1 MLIFL
6 VLILQHMQQTE
17 IWLTLIRFLSAFLLL
32 FFASYSDL
40 KTRTVSD
47 KIWVL
52 MGVIGLLMLVIQYF
66 SVGFE
71 TTAYLLVIPMMFG
84 VAYLLFRVGV
94 IFGGADAKALM
105 SLSIL
110 VPFWPKIGNLFPLW
124 ASILPFPWVIF
135 SNSIFLF
142 LFIPF
147 ILIVINAFKKN
158 LEFPYYLVGY
168 KMSIDRAR
176 KSFVWPLERVD
187 DKGERSFVWHPVSDE
202 QIQEEF
208 DRLEKLGR
216 KMVWVTPKIP
226 FMIPLLIGFVL
237 SFIVGDILYFVIT
250 SLASMW

>member
-1 MLIFL
+1 MGIESTLTIVRLIIG
-6 VLILQHMQQTE
+6 VCILS
-17 IWLTLIRFLSAFLLL
+17 IS
-32 FFASYSDL
+32 SYTDF
-40 KTRTVSD
+40 KTRTASD
-47 KIWVL
+47 KLWFL
-52 MGVIGLLMLVIQYF
+52 MGGIGLLILVGQYF
-66 SVGFE
+66 SIGFE
-71 TTAYLLVIPMMFG
+71 TSTYLIGIPLMFG
-84 VAYLLFRVGV
+84 IAYLLFRVGV

-202 QIQEEF
+202 
-208 DRLEKLGR
+208 LGD
-216 KMVWVTPKIP
+216 TEN
-226 FMIPLLIGFVL
+226 
-237 SFIVGDILYFVIT
+237 SFYDTLVNWFCTLVY
-250 SLASMW
+250 SW

>member
-1 MLIFL
+1 MSIESTLTIVRLIIG
-6 VLILQHMQQTE
+6 VCILS
-17 IWLTLIRFLSAFLLL
+17 IS
-32 FFASYSDL
+32 SYTDF
-40 KTRTVSD
+40 KTRTASD
-47 KIWVL
+47 KLWFL
-52 MGVIGLLMLVIQYF
+52 MGGIGLLILVGQYF
-66 SVGFE
+66 SIGFE
-71 TTAYLLVIPMMFG
+71 TSTYLIGIPLMFG

-105 SLSIL
+105 ALSVL

-147 ILIVINAFKKN
+147 ILVVINAFKKN
-158 LEFPYYLVGY
+158 LEFPYCLVGY
-168 KMSIDRAR
+168 KMSIERAR

-187 DKGERSFVWHPVSDE
+187 DKDERSFVWHPVSDE

>member
-1 MLIFL
+1 
-6 VLILQHMQQTE
+6 
-17 IWLTLIRFLSAFLLL
+17 
-32 FFASYSDL
+32 
-40 KTRTVSD
+40 
-47 KIWVL
+47 
-52 MGVIGLLMLVIQYF
+52 
-66 SVGFE
+66 
-71 TTAYLLVIPMMFG
+71 MFG

-105 SLSIL
+105 ALSVL

-147 ILIVINAFKKN
+147 ILVVINAFKKN
-158 LEFPYYLVGY
+158 LEFPYCLVGY
-168 KMSIDRAR
+168 KMSIERAR

-187 DKGERSFVWHPVSDE
+187 DKDERSFVWHPVSDE